1 MKTISFSES
10 FDNSMDTNEDAI
22 TGDDD
27 ADNDKSEQVLVDPN
41 DAKKEDLKPREEEG
55 LEGRDLFRCGNAE
68 CGFFA
73 EYVAD
78 FRDHVAIC
86 DFSTDALYLVCY
98 HCQKQSKH
106 VATLVDHLKSHGKF
120 CVFLPYERF
129 LFRSCCNLI
138 FSPKSPK
145 KLVK

>member
-1 MKTISFSES
+1 MKIISFSES
-10 FDNSMDTNEDAI
+10 FDTSMDTNEDAT
-22 TGDDD
+22 TGDN

-41 DAKKEDLKPREEEG
+41 AAQKENLKPREEEG

-120 CVFLPYERF
+120 
-129 LFRSCCNLI
+129 
-138 FSPKSPK
+138 
-145 KLVK
+145 

>member
-1 MKTISFSES
+1 MKIISFSES
-10 FDNSMDTNEDAI
+10 FDTSMDTNEEAT
-22 TGDDD
+22 TGDD
-27 ADNDKSEQVLVDPN
+27 ANNDKSEQVLVDPN
-41 DAKKEDLKPREEEG
+41 AAKKEDLAPREEAG

-120 CVFLPYERF
+120 CGF
-129 LFRSCCNLI
+129 FR
-138 FSPKSPK
+138 SPK
-145 KLVK
+145 KLVKW

>member
-1 MKTISFSES
+1 MKIISFSES
-10 FDNSMDTNEDAI
+10 FDTSMDTNEETTTSDH
-22 TGDDD
+22 D

-55 LEGRDLFRCGNAE
+55 LEGCDLFRCGNAE

-120 CVFLPYERF
+120 
-129 LFRSCCNLI
+129 
-138 FSPKSPK
+138 
-145 KLVK
+145 